1 MGQAAS
7 ISWPPRFPVPRRLTP
22 SSRGSFRTMFTARHL
37 PTYLQE
43 VKEIIVS
50 VIARV
55 YGNGLSIIRMT
66 DALLVLEPY

>member
-22 SSRGSFRTMFTARHL
+22 SSRDSFRSMFTAQPL

-43 VKEIIVS
+43 VKDSIMS

-66 DALLVLEPY
+66 DALLLLEPY